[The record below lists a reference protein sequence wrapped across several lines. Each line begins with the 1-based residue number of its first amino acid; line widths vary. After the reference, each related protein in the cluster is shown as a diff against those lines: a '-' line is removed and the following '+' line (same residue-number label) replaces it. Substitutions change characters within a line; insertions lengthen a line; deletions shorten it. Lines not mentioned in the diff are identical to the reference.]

1 MFIVGKVGR
10 RTCPLEEHFA
20 PTPKTSHRT
29 SHQSISSSSPSS
41 YDHCHH
47 PLNRRP
53 VHRSSFLPSLV
64 SSLQPLCHCSLHPS
78 IPSFHP
84 IPPSPLSSRI
94 PISHPINHHPN
105 NPHPITPAHRSSTLP
120 SLSPHVTD
128 LCTRSTLGGWGVGWG
143 WGRLGV
149 PPSPHPPF
157 SPSPSSSSS
166 PLSRLGCTDL
176 NGSREGR

>member
-1 MFIVGKVGR
+1 MVGR

-128 LCTRSTLGGWGVGWG
+128 LCTRSTLGGWGREGT
-143 WGRLGV
+143 
-149 PPSPHPPF
+149 PSLPHPHPTTTLHRVQR
-157 SPSPSSSSS
+157 SVTWGD
-166 PLSRLGCTDL
+166 RD
-176 NGSREGR
+176 GRVDDR